1 VSLNPALE
9 DAGFCPRCAA
19 PATVRFPR
27 SLHCESCGY
36 AAFFNPK
43 PVGCALARDD
53 DGRVWLA
60 RRGHE
65 PGQGRW
71 SMPGGFVDLGE
82 TVETAVARELR
93 EELCVEADVGRVVG
107 VYSHADKN
115 VVVIA
120 FEATLKGSPRPT
132 SEAPEVRAFAPDEIP
147 WDELAFMTDR
157 AALRDLLGADGA
169 RG

>member
-9 DAGFCPRCAA
+9 DAGFCPRCGAA
-19 PATVRFPR
+19 ATVRFPR

-43 PVGCALARDD
+43 PVGCALAREA

-60 RRGHE
+60 RRGHD
-65 PGQGRW
+65 PGRGRW

-82 TVETAVARELR
+82 TVEAAVAREVS
-93 EELCVEADVGRVVG
+93 EELCVEAEVGALVG
-107 VYSHADKN
+107 VYSHADTN

-120 FEATLKGSPRPT
+120 FEATLRDSPRT
-132 SEAPEVRAFAPDEIP
+132 SGEATEVRAFAPDEIP
-147 WDELAFMTDR
+147 WDELAFATDA
-157 AALRDLLGADGA
+157 AALRDLLGG
-169 RG
+169 

>member
-9 DAGFCPRCAA
+9 DAGFCPRCGAA
-19 PATVRFPR
+19 ATVRFPR

-43 PVGCALARDD
+43 PVGCALAREA

-60 RRGHE
+60 RRGHD
-65 PGQGRW
+65 PGRGRW

-82 TVETAVARELR
+82 TVETAVAREVS
-93 EELCVEADVGRVVG
+93 EELCVEAEVGALVG
-107 VYSHADKN
+107 VYSQADTN

-120 FEATLKGSPRPT
+120 FEATLKGSPRT
-132 SEAPEVRAFAPDEIP
+132 TGEATEVRAFAPDEIP
-147 WDELAFMTDR
+147 WDELAFATDA
-157 AALRDLLGADGA
+157 AALRDLLGG
-169 RG
+169 